1 MPQEELLAQQACS
14 FFLARLE
21 AEISRLRGI
30 SFPGHDIGPRRWLN
44 FISGVLDTGR
54 QYLDQSRPPSTAV
67 GKAEQLLEDAETL
80 GERAY
85 VFLKHVTGADATQIP
100 HEIVAPF
107 QRWVAG
113 LGITNTIFFRS
124 EHLANYELWQM
135 DARALKNYPSA
146 SQSLVTAIDDIN
158 WPILRV
164 TVPGHAMDMLP
175 HFAVVAHELGHA
187 IQDRI
192 KPDLSTYASDRQSCD
207 SRIAQRLANNG
218 IAFGSNER
226 LRVTTIFDKWLNEI
240 KADSVG
246 HFLVGPAFFFA
257 LFGFLELA
265 GRSYGIA
272 DTHPPSD
279 LRRQLLLNQLTMGS
293 PSFADV
299 FRAKTSTAITETI
312 NSPNIP
318 ACPQGDTLF
327 QELRTEY
334 GATDAAICTELVP
347 YLQTIGA
354 AVFTATQD
362 YLDRICPNL
371 LYSPQQLNADLGDP
385 LDMLCALVPPIEARA
400 NSAADPEAMG
410 LASILNIGWATLLT
424 RLDRIPDKGGSP
436 GRSDARRFDQ
446 LHQLLLKAVELSEA
460 RLLWSEHK

>member
-1 MPQEELLAQQACS
+1 MPQETLAQQACS

-54 QYLDQSRPPSTAV
+54 QYLDQSRAASTAAP
-67 GKAEQLLEDAETL
+67 KAKQLLEDAETM
-80 GERAY
+80 GEQAY

-113 LGITNTIFFRS
+113 LRITNTIFFRS

-146 SQSLVTAIDDIN
+146 SQSLLTAIGDID

-192 KPDLSTYASDRQSCD
+192 KPDLSSYVSDRRSCD
-207 SRIAQRLANNG
+207 SRIALRLANSG
-218 IAFGSNER
+218 VAFGATER

-279 LRRQLLLNQLTMGS
+279 LRRQLLLHQLNIGT
-293 PSFADV
+293 PSFLNI
-299 FRAKTSTAITETI
+299 FQAKTSVAITETI

-318 ACPQGDTLF
+318 ACPAGDTLF
-327 QELRTEY
+327 QELLTEY

-347 YLQTIGA
+347 YLRTIGA
-354 AVFTATQD
+354 AVFTAARD
-362 YLDRICPNL
+362 YLGQICPDL
-371 LYSPQQLNADLGDP
+371 IYSPQQLDADLGDP
-385 LDMLCALVPPIEARA
+385 LDMLCALVPPIESRA
-400 NSAADPEAMG
+400 NTVAEPEAMG

-424 RLDRIPDKGGSP
+424 RLDRIPDKGGTA
-436 GRSDARRFDQ
+436 GLSDARRFDQ

-460 RLLWSEHK
+460 RRLWSEHK